1 MPNISA
7 KKIAFSL
14 LWAAF
19 YFQVAHAQQA
29 FFLAKRADSL
39 FAAGQAVKAQQLY
52 QAVLARRSVSP
63 QMLLRLAAVKESE
76 EDYPAALYYLNLYQA
91 HYPDGVVWHKMSEL
105 ATAQRLT
112 GYPDTWRQQV
122 GLTFRRYYNLL
133 LQTLLGTAVATGML
147 LLLRGRGTA
156 RTWWLLYGTYVL
168 LIAVFLNV
176 LDAPTAGM
184 VLRPR
189 AALMAGPSAAAN
201 WLTTAAAGDRLMIQG
216 KEDIWYRVFW
226 RGRTA
231 YIRQHD
237 LLLIN

>member
-1 MPNISA
+1 MPNITA

-19 YFQVAHAQQA
+19 FFQVAHAQRA
-29 FFLAKRADSL
+29 FFLAKSADSL
-39 FAAGQAVKAQQLY
+39 FVAGQPTKAQRLY
-52 QAVLARRSVSP
+52 QEVLSRRTASP

-91 HYPDGVVWHKMSEL
+91 HYPSGAVWHKMSEL
-105 ATAQRLT
+105 ASAQRLT

-133 LQTLLGTAVATGML
+133 LQILLGTAVAAGML
-147 LLLRGRGTA
+147 LLLRRRGTA
-156 RTWWLLYGTYVL
+156 KAWWLLYGTYVL

-184 VLRPR
+184 VYRPR

-201 WLTTAAAGDRLMIQG
+201 WLTTAAAGDRLLIQG

-231 YIRQHD
+231 YIRQQD
-237 LLLIN
+237 ILIIN